1 MEKIK
6 SNEQEGTNV
15 EPAKGRKR
23 KKSLKVDAHETSGE
37 AGPSTKEVDPITAT
51 IDAVLANAS
60 SISPTVEKAKK
71 MKRVKKQDAET
82 AGDDAD
88 ENDDSSTAGNEK
100 AILLKEDVTV

>member
-1 MEKIK
+1 MK

-23 KKSLKVDAHETSGE
+23 KKSLKVDAQETSGE
-37 AGPSTKEVDPITAT
+37 AGPSTEEVDPITAT

-60 SISPTVEKAKK
+60 SISAAVEKPKK

-82 AGDDAD
+82 AADDAD